1 MPSYRFLL
9 AALGVGALALG
20 CKHQDAKAPSSDIAA
35 FPQTLQ
41 HLPMPPE
48 AQFVSRSGSKDAL
61 QIVFKSTQP
70 PPVVA
75 NYYRG
80 ELSRGGWR
88 LVSDT
93 EDSTGASLYA
103 EQNGPP
109 LWVRVSW
116 NDSAKATMVSLTGA
130 VVQPG
135 DTAKRAGTPLPA
147 TPRRAP
153 S

>member
-1 MPSYRFLL
+1 MLTYRLTL
-9 AALGVGALALG
+9 ATLGVAAIALG
-20 CKHQDAKAPSSDIAA
+20 CRRHAA
-35 FPQTLQ
+35 AAANDVASFPESFQ
-41 HLPMPPE
+41 HLPLPPE
-48 AQFVSRSGSKDAL
+48 AQFVSKSGSKEAL

-80 ELSRGGWR
+80 ELSRGGWH

-93 EDSTGASLYA
+93 EDSTGAVLFA

-116 NDSAKATMVSLTGA
+116 DDSAKATIVSLTGA
-130 VVQPG
+130 VVSR
-135 DTAKRAGTPLPA
+135 DTTKRAGTPL
-147 TPRRAP
+147 AP
-153 S
+153 SPARRPG